1 MKSDKP
7 KKMWLLFL
15 VVKESL
21 VQDILNAFL
30 ELDISGATIV
40 NSQGM
45 GRTLAY
51 EFPIYAAFL
60 SEMRS
65 SKPYNKTIFTA
76 VDDLELLDK
85 LQILLKEIDIDFTK
99 PDTGVIFTVP
109 ISRAIGTN
117 FDFIDEERKY
127 EDVN

>member
-60 SEMRS
+60 SEMRG
-65 SKPYNKTIFTA
+65 SKPYNKTIFAA
-76 VDDLELLDK
+76 VDNLGLVDRLN
-85 LQILLKEIDIDFTK
+85 ILLKEIDIDFTK
-99 PDTGVIFTVP
+99 PDTGVIFAVP
-109 ISRAIGTN
+109 ICRAVGTN
-117 FDFIDEERKY
+117 FDFRDEY
-127 EDVN
+127 